1 MKLNPKLSTNRCTL
15 VTQSGYAEVI
25 VNMINRWN
33 IRKGFDDRVTLDEIN
48 DDLSDPSIY
57 YWLCG
62 NPDQPIG
69 VMTASIEGEC
79 LLGEFPYLQDDADLA
94 TVRALLAMAKIE
106 ADKLA
111 LPLEITV
118 PRGQSLELHSMQLLG
133 LVRGRLVYRMKL
145 ADTVLRAIPY
155 PVWPSNSR
163 VKLVA
168 NANPDLIVEIW
179 KSCFRDQ
186 YREGFLTVEA
196 LLEQRKTNQYHSE
209 DQVLLFVN
217 EQPAGMSQTTLS
229 DKIGWIEFIG
239 ITPCSRGLGLG
250 KNLTLYCCQSLMRR
264 GAIAIYLGVDSL
276 NLYNPLNIYRK
287 IGFVIEQS
295 WQRFKVT

>member
-1 MKLNPKLSTNRCTL
+1 
-15 VTQSGYAEVI
+15 
-25 VNMINRWN
+25 MINDWN

-62 NPDQPIG
+62 NPDRPIG

-79 LLGEFPYLQDDADLA
+79 LLAEFPYLQDDTDLTA
-94 TVRALLAMAKIE
+94 VRALLAMAKIE

-118 PRGQSLELHSMQLLG
+118 SHAQSQELHSMQRLG
-133 LVRGRLVYRMKL
+133 LVKSRLVYRMKL
-145 ADTVLRAIPY
+145 AGAMLRTLPD
-155 PVWPSNSR
+155 PVWPSNCR
-163 VKLVA
+163 IKLVV
-168 NANPDLIVEIW
+168 NANPNLLVETW
-179 KSCFRDQ
+179 GSCFREQ
-186 YREGFLTVEA
+186 YREGFLAVET
-196 LLEQRKTNQYHSE
+196 LLEQRKSNQYHAE
-209 DQVLLFVN
+209 DQVLLLVN
-217 EQPAGMSQTTLS
+217 ERPAGMSQTTLS
-229 DKIGWIEFIG
+229 DNIGWIEYVG

-250 KNLTLYCCQSLMRR
+250 KNLALYCCQSLMRR